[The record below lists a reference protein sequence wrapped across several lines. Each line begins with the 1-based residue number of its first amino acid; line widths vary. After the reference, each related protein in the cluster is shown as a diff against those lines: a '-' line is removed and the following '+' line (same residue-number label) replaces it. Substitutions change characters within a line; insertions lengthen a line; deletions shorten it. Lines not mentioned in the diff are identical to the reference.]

1 MKKTKT
7 IKKNYEFRSILSN
20 GQYYTGKCIEAFIK
34 KGKKTEINLLGIA
47 ISSKICKAVRRNY
60 IKRLIKE
67 NYYILENQLNTGY
80 QIVFLWKKKVDI
92 TNATFD
98 NIKKDMIT
106 IFENSNII
114 K

>member
-1 MKKTKT
+1 MKKTKI

-20 GQYYTGKCIEAFIK
+20 GQYYTGKYIEAFIK
-34 KGKKTEINLLGIA
+34 KGKETEINLLGIA
-47 ISSKICKAVRRNY
+47 ISSKICKAVGRNH

-67 NYYILENQLNTGY
+67 NYYIIEDQLNTGY
-80 QIVFLWKKKVDI
+80 QIIFLWKKKVDI
-92 TNATFD
+92 TNAKFD